1 MAKRFTTRDIPALW
15 ASGRPG
21 RAAAFSTDGIDL
33 YSYNKRIGT
42 TIEGRKVLLDYR
54 ASGQYISQTTSKH
67 VGMAAKVADNLIH
80 PTYYKISLQNGT
92 YIP

>member
-1 MAKRFTTRDIPALW
+1 MAQRLTTRDIPALW
-15 ASGRPG
+15 ASGRSG

-42 TIEGRKVLLDYR
+42 TIDGRKVLAEYR
-54 ASGQYISQTTSKH
+54 APWHYISHTTSKH

-80 PTYYKISLQNGT
+80 PTYFKKCLEEEV
-92 YIP
+92 

>member
-1 MAKRFTTRDIPALW
+1 MAKRLTTRDIPALW

-42 TIEGRKVLLDYR
+42 TIDGRKVLANYR
-54 ASGQYISQTTSKH
+54 APWLWVSQTTSKH
-67 VGMAAKVADNLIH
+67 VGMAAKVADHVLH
-80 PTYYKISLQNGT
+80 PTYFKKCLEEEV
-92 YIP
+92 